1 MTLPCPPF
9 KAKAIWSWGGNNK
22 DKDLGFIE
30 GDIIEVSKT
39 SSDGQWCYGVSLRT
53 KLTGRFP
60 TKFIQVLQIKESGSR
75 KSLLELKESSSSK
88 SLRLTPSA
96 SSSSLKLG
104 SFVSVPTDVTN
115 YDEVPPPPPKH
126 QYSTYN
132 KLFTSSYT
140 QRILDSSTLS
150 TDTERSSYFGHS
162 DFSATSAGSLMRHK
176 ESKMQAST
184 SDSDRH
190 DLVSSMLE
198 KGPTA
203 KHPNFFRRFLGRR
216 SVEPSLDDQ
225 IFSTSLDKLEE
236 LTIIETNTDDDLAR
250 TQTLSGRD
258 RANRKSRVVQEEP
271 DLILQPQK
279 AISSLNV
286 DEKLSYST
294 PSMIDATDLDHV
306 DEFVAELPD
315 DRFIGPREIV
325 KNRIVPKLPTSLERL
340 RAIYI
345 YLTTRFE
352 IIGKQEKLS
361 AKVSPSETVFT
372 DIIHRKRCTGH
383 ELTWMFYIMAS
394 HLDLEMEIILGN
406 FKRPLQPLDSNLVLN
421 HTWISVLVEGE
432 YRFIDV
438 ALGNHTNPINDE
450 LNLIEPLSLQQ
461 NSEFYFLT
469 KPLDLLYTHVPMHA
483 DQQHIVPPLD
493 PLVQMALPPLYSG
506 FLYYKLSLYKFNHS
520 LFRLKDLELIEF
532 DLEIPRKIDV
542 RAIVRSYDND
552 AQGEALVQIYMK
564 RDKRLAKIKAA
575 MPPRCSLGFI
585 CVYARST
592 SRPGADFSMV
602 LSLPCSHKGKY
613 KPIEWVKKNDNNAH
627 LDFDLYIKQPQIFNL
642 TQNSPYTFQ
651 VFSTDSTIKCNLIS
665 PTGTFHLL
673 QYQNDAFELT
683 KRLNE
688 PGLWRLVVLNN
699 DSWHVYAEWS
709 CS

>member
-1 MTLPCPPF
+1 MTLPPPPF

-22 DKDLGFIE
+22 EKDLGFIE

-39 SSDGQWCYGVSLRT
+39 SSDGQWCYGVSLRS
-53 KLTGRFP
+53 KLAGRFP

-104 SFVSVPTDVTN
+104 SSVSVPTDVTN
-115 YDEVPPPPPKH
+115 YDEIPPPPPKH

-162 DFSATSAGSLMRHK
+162 DFSATSAGSLTRHK
-176 ESKMQAST
+176 EAKLQASM
-184 SDSDRH
+184 SESDRK

-198 KGPTA
+198 KGPNA
-203 KHPNFFRRFLGRR
+203 KHPKFFRRFLGQKP
-216 SVEPSLDDQ
+216 VEPSLDDQ
-225 IFSTSLDKLEE
+225 IFSTSLNRLED
-236 LTIIETNTDDDLAR
+236 LTLKETDADDNLAR
-250 TQTLSGRD
+250 TRTLTGRD

-286 DEKLSYST
+286 DEKLSYSS
-294 PSMIDATDLDHV
+294 PSIIDEIDLDHV
-306 DEFVAELPD
+306 DESVAELPD
-315 DRFIGPREIV
+315 DRFVGPREIV
-325 KNRIVPKLPTSLERL
+325 KNRIIPRFPSPLEQL
-340 RAIYI
+340 KAIYV

-352 IIGKQEKLS
+352 IIEKQEKLS
-361 AKVSPSETVFT
+361 AKVSPSEALFS
-372 DIIHRKRCTGH
+372 DIIHRKRCTSH
-383 ELTWMFYIMAS
+383 QLTWMFYIMAS
-394 HLDLEMEIILGN
+394 HLDFEMEIILGK
-406 FKRPLQPLDSNLVLN
+406 FKKPLQLLDSNLVLN

-450 LNLIEPLSLQQ
+450 LNLIEPLSLQK
-461 NSEFYFLT
+461 NSDFYFLT

-483 DQQHIVPPLD
+483 DQQHVVPPLD

-506 FLYYKLSLYKFNHS
+506 FLHHKLSLYKFNHA
-520 LFRLKDLELIEF
+520 LFRLTDLELIEF
-532 DLEIPRKIDV
+532 DLEVPKKIDI

-564 RDKRLAKIKAA
+564 KDKRLAKIKTA

-592 SRPGADFSMV
+592 THPGADFSMV

-613 KPIEWVKKNDNNAH
+613 KPIEWVKKNDNNVH
-627 LDFDLYIKQPQIFNL
+627 LDFDLYIKQPQTFNL
-642 TQNSPYTFQ
+642 IRNLPYKFQ
-651 VFSTDSTIKCNLIS
+651 VLSTNSTINCNLIS
-665 PTGTFHLL
+665 PSGNFHLL
-673 QYQNDAFELT
+673 QYQDDAFELT
-683 KRLNE
+683 KRLDE

-699 DSWHVYAEWS
+699 DCWHVYAEWS